1 MRSLRN
7 FVLVSNS
14 IEQFLLLRKL
24 FENKIYTYYMYL
36 LMEIENEKH
45 F

>member
-1 MRSLRN
+1 MHRVRN

-14 IEQFLLLRKL
+14 IEQFCCC
-24 FENKIYTYYMYL
+24 ENTLKYKIYTYYMYL